1 MAMRCFFPE
10 VPAPAVRGENPLTTA
25 RVDVNCDRGWRVE
38 FRQQNRPI
46 SNKHFVQDAFPC
58 TFKQGIDKRH
68 DRIVFLFRR
77 GAESASVRDAHRLC
91 PPDFGLDLTRMNSIP
106 LLILMS
112 VQDDTNY
119 GMLSVVTDGWRNAWQ
134 DLDR

>member
-46 SNKHFVQDAFPC
+46 SKNYFVQDAFPC
-58 TFKQGIDKRH
+58 TFNQGIDKRR
-68 DRIVFLFRR
+68 DRMIF
-77 GAESASVRDAHRLC
+77 C
-91 PPDFGLDLTRMNSIP
+91 FGVALNLPQPATPIGLPALIP
-106 LLILMS
+106 VWTS
-112 VQDDTNY
+112 P
-119 GMLSVVTDGWRNAWQ
+119 A
-134 DLDR
+134 